1 MSEDKQILELDEQ
14 LLEDILYIG
23 AVRAMQLEFSS
34 PKFTVTSDTTEEKFL
49 IHCVFPFAGT
59 TGAIVD
65 VDFDCNRFDGQGLKV
80 LLEELDKLQAEIILK
95 VHKQVEEVSEERKK
109 RGLDE

>member
-1 MSEDKQILELDEQ
+1 MDKEILELDEQ

-34 PKFTVTSDTTEEKFL
+34 PKFTVTSDIDEEKFI
-49 IHCVFPFAGT
+49 IHCVFPFAGN
-59 TGAIVD
+59 TGAIVT
-65 VDFDCNRFDGQGLKV
+65 VDFDCSRFNGQSLEV

-95 VHKQVEEVSEERKK
+95 VHKQVGEVSEKRKK